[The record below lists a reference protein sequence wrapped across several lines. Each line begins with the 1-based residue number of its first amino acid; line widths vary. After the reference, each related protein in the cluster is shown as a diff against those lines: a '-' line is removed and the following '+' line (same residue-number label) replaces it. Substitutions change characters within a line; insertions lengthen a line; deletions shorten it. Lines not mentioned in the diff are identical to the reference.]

1 MQAYTFVPLSQ
12 LPITSRLTVINVIY
26 IKIRG
31 HRACYLSFYLWLI
44 SNGILSF
51 NPSPGLFLLECNIP
65 LYKTSNHE

>member
-12 LPITSRLTVINVIY
+12 LPITSSLTVINVIY

-31 HRACYLSFYLWLI
+31 HKACYLLFHLWLI

-51 NPSPGLFLLECNIP
+51 NLSPGLFLLECNIP
-65 LYKTSNHE
+65 LHKISNHV